1 MIQPL
6 RQLHARVFLVL
17 GIALPVLFV
26 GGIASRQSLPKA
38 RAARTEIGGL
48 TPVAQQAMQVNG
60 SSVRLNTFRNREGIV
75 LQVSSSNTLNAPD
88 VLVYASATE
97 PKDALTDDAT
107 FLGEYA
113 PEKLYRLPAEGSRF
127 VVLYSLGY
135 QQVLAS
141 FPLAGQP

>member
-26 GGIASRQSLPKA
+26 VGIASRQSLPKA
-38 RAARTEIGGL
+38 RAARTETGGL
-48 TPVAQQAMQVNG
+48 TPVAQQTLQVNR
-60 SSVRLNTFRNREGIV
+60 SSVRLSTFRNREGIV
-75 LQVSSSNTLNAPD
+75 FKISSSNTLNAPD
-88 VLVYASATE
+88 VLVYASEA
-97 PKDALTDDAT
+97 KDTVSDDAT

-113 PEKLYRLPAEGSRF
+113 PDKLYRLPAEGSRF
-127 VVLYSLGY
+127 VVLYSLGH

-141 FPLAGQP
+141 FPLGGRP